1 MFKWFKWL
9 ITAAVAAVVLFN
21 VYAYG
26 AMLFWRGVGPES
38 TAFMRER
45 MSVMKAEDPEVT
57 LHYQWRPYDELG
69 SNLKHALI
77 ASEDASFISH
87 DGFDWNGIRYA
98 MRRNEKNGEVK
109 AGGSTI
115 TQQLVKNLFL
125 WEARSY
131 VRKGEEAWLTLLLEG
146 STDKKRIYEIYLNV
160 IEWGYG
166 VYGAE
171 AASQYYFNR
180 SADRLTKAQAARL
193 ASMVTRP
200 RYYDEHRKSKAL
212 SNKTNIINRRMN
224 AVTVP
229 K

>member
-1 MFKWFKWL
+1 MFKWLKWL
-9 ITAAVAAVVLFN
+9 ITAAIAAVVLFN

-26 AMLFWRGVGPES
+26 SMLFWRGVGPES

-45 MSVMKAEDPEVT
+45 MSKLKTEDPEAK
-57 LHYQWRPYDELG
+57 LKYHWRPYDELSG
-69 SNLKHALI
+69 HLKQALI
-77 ASEDASFISH
+77 ASEDASFTQH

-160 IEWGYG
+160 IEWGHG

-171 AASQYYFNR
+171 AASQYYFKR
-180 SADRLTKAQAARL
+180 SAQQLTKAQAARL

-200 RYYDEHRKSKAL
+200 RFYDDNRKSRAL
-212 SNKTNIINRRMN
+212 SNKTTIINRRMN
-224 AVTVP
+224 AATVP